1 MTTDADEVQVPA
13 LPTPVVAAPTP
24 VVPEVKP
31 DPTKPDPAKPDTTDS
46 GVIEYE
52 PIENDPGLTMALQFV
67 GKHGIG
73 PDSPEMAAALKGD
86 FTFLKAKL
94 AAAGAAGYEHYVALA
109 EKSWEK
115 HVAVEAESITK
126 TAALI
131 HTAVGGEEQWQTI
144 QKWAGENADPEEKA
158 AINTMLNAGGFQAR
172 AAASLLKQMHAAAA
186 GTVVNPAEPVAG
198 AVASGGGAAVATALS
213 PAAYAKEVAAL
224 TAKIGSQA
232 AGRSPELEALRQ
244 RRMQY
249 TGN

>member
-1 MTTDADEVQVPA
+1 MTTDAEVVQTPA
-13 LPTPVVAAPTP
+13 LPTPVVAPPPPAP
-24 VVPEVKP
+24 VVPEVKTPVDQAATP
-31 DPTKPDPAKPDTTDS
+31 DSTA
-46 GVIEYE
+46 IEYE

-94 AAAGAAGYEHYVALA
+94 AAAGAAGFEHYIALA

-115 HVAVEAESITK
+115 HVSTAAENITK
-126 TAALI
+126 TATLI
-131 HTAVGGEEQWQTI
+131 HGAVGGEEQWQAI
-144 QKWAGENADPEEKA
+144 QKWAGENADPDEKS

-186 GTVVNPAEPVAG
+186 GTVVNPADPVSG
-198 AVASGGGAAVATALS
+198 ALASGGGAAVATALS

-224 TAKIGSQA
+224 TAKIGSHA
-232 AGRSPELEALRQ
+232 AGRSPELAALRE

>member
-13 LPTPVVAAPTP
+13 LPTPAVASPAPAPTP
-24 VVPEVKP
+24 E
-31 DPTKPDPAKPDTTDS
+31 AKPDDKKSDTPDDS

-94 AAAGAAGYEHYVALA
+94 AAAGAAGYEHYIALA
-109 EKSWEK
+109 EKSWDK
-115 HVAVEAESITK
+115 HVSSTAENITK
-126 TAALI
+126 TATLI
-131 HTAVGGEEQWQTI
+131 HSAVGGEEQWQAI
-144 QKWAGENADPEEKA
+144 QKWAGENADPDEKS

-198 AVASGGGAAVATALS
+198 APASGGGAAVATALS

-224 TAKIGSQA
+224 TAKIGSHA
-232 AGRSPELEALRQ
+232 AGRSKELEALRQ